1 MNKLRLR
8 LARLALALGVAAACW
23 ACNAPFIPIPPPGQT
38 ATFTSALVSDDGG
51 APRTVWVAHGPPVNP
66 PVTSAAL
73 ARVFVFDT
81 NRMAGVIAEALDDG
95 SYTSPPMDGD
105 LGDRVEIW
113 FETTQGAVSQSV
125 CFLLTTDVVPSAGNV
140 PSAPRCPQQ

>member
-38 ATFTSALVSDDGG
+38 ATFTSALVSDDAG
-51 APRTVWVAHGPPVNP
+51 AQRTVWIAHGPPVGG
-66 PVTSAAL
+66 AAHW
-73 ARVFVFDT
+73 RVFVFDT
-81 NRMAGVIAEALDDG
+81 NRMAGVIAETLDDG

-105 LGDRVEIW
+105 QGDRVEIS
-113 FETTQGAVSQSV
+113 FETPQDAVSQSV
-125 CFLLTTDVVPSAGNV
+125 CFLLTTDVVPTTDNGQ
-140 PSAPRCPQQ
+140 SAPRCPQP